1 MTTNNNEY
9 EYLLKYLIIG
19 NSGVGKSCLLLRYA
33 DDVYTDKHIIT
44 IGVDF
49 KIKSLNVDGKNVKTN
64 IWDTAGQE
72 RFKNITVSYYK
83 GAAGVML
90 VYDITDS
97 ESFNKINEWLI
108 EVEKNAPNNV
118 YKILV
123 GNKCDLEEQRQV
135 SYDQGKEF
143 ADTYGMK
150 FIETSAKNA
159 TNVEDAFQTMTKEIV
174 NIKKKQKEND
184 NKDNSK
190 PTIKIG
196 DNSKSIKSNSGNG
209 CCK

>member
-1 MTTNNNEY
+1 MTNQNEY
-9 EYLLKYLIIG
+9 DYLLKYLIIG
-19 NSGVGKSCLLLRYA
+19 YSGVGKSCLLLRYA

-49 KIKSLNVDGKNVKTN
+49 KIKSLSVNNNKVKTS

-90 VYDITDS
+90 VYDITDL
-97 ESFNKINEWLI
+97 ESFNKINDWMI

-123 GNKCDLEEQRQV
+123 GNKCDLEQERQV
-135 SYDQGKEF
+135 SYDQGK
-143 ADTYGMK
+143 
-150 FIETSAKNA
+150 
-159 TNVEDAFQTMTKEIV
+159 V
-174 NIKKKQKEND
+174 
-184 NKDNSK
+184 
-190 PTIKIG
+190 
-196 DNSKSIKSNSGNG
+196 SI
-209 CCK
+209 

>member
-1 MTTNNNEY
+1 MTSNNNNEY

-49 KIKSLNVDGKNVKTN
+49 KIKSLGVDGKNVKTN

-123 GNKCDLEEQRQV
+123 GNKSDKVEERQV

-143 ADTYGMK
+143 ADSYGMK

-159 TNVEDAFQTMTKEIV
+159 TNVEDAFVTMTKEIV
-174 NIKKKQKEND
+174 NIKKQQKEIN
-184 NKDNSK
+184 NKDTK

-196 DNSKSIKSNSGNG
+196 DNTKNIKSSNGGG

>member
-1 MTTNNNEY
+1 MTNNSEY

-19 NSGVGKSCLLLRYA
+19 NSGVGKSCILLRYA

-49 KIKSLNVDGKNVKTN
+49 KIKTLSVDGKNVKTN

-72 RFKNITVSYYK
+72 RFKNIIVSYYK
-83 GAAGVML
+83 GASGVML
-90 VYDITDS
+90 VYDITDL
-97 ESFNKINEWLI
+97 ESFNKINDWMI

-118 YKILV
+118 YKILI
-123 GNKCDLEEQRQV
+123 GNKCDLEDQRQV

-159 TNVEDAFQTMTKEIV
+159 TNVDDAFMTMTTEIV
-174 NIKKKQKEND
+174 NIKKKQKESD
-184 NKDNSK
+184 NKDNNK
-190 PTIKIG
+190 PAIKIG
-196 DNSKSIKSNSGNG
+196 EKNTYINTGSGKG
-209 CCK
+209 CGCN

>member
-1 MTTNNNEY
+1 MSNQNEY
-9 EYLLKYLIIG
+9 DFLFKYLIIG

-49 KIKSLNVDGKNVKTN
+49 KIKTLNIEGKKVKTN

-83 GAAGVML
+83 GAAGVMV
-90 VYDITDS
+90 VYDITDL
-97 ESFNKINEWLI
+97 ESFNKVNEWLI
-108 EVEKNAPNNV
+108 EIEKNAPNNV

-123 GNKCDLEEQRQV
+123 GNKCDLDDQRQV
-135 SYDQGKEF
+135 SYDQGKEL

-159 TNVEDAFQTMTKEIV
+159 TNVDEAFLTMTKEILR
-174 NIKKKQKEND
+174 IKSLKPEKEDKKQGLALSDGKEI
-184 NKDNSK
+184 KNS
-190 PTIKIG
+190 
-196 DNSKSIKSNSGNG
+196 SGNK
-209 CCK
+209 CC

>member
-1 MTTNNNEY
+1 MSNQNEY
-9 EYLLKYLIIG
+9 DFLFKYLIIG

-49 KIKSLNVDGKNVKTN
+49 KIKTLNIEGKKVKTN

-83 GAAGVML
+83 GAAGVMV
-90 VYDITDS
+90 VYDITDL
-97 ESFNKINEWLI
+97 ESFNKVNEWLI
-108 EVEKNAPNNV
+108 EIEKNAPNNV

-123 GNKCDLEEQRQV
+123 GNKCDLDDQRQV
-135 SYDQGKEF
+135 SYDQGKEL

-159 TNVEDAFQTMTKEIV
+159 TNVDEAFLTMTKEILR
-174 NIKKKQKEND
+174 IKSSKPEKEDKKQGLSLSDGKEI
-184 NKDNSK
+184 KNS
-190 PTIKIG
+190 
-196 DNSKSIKSNSGNG
+196 SGNK
-209 CCK
+209 CC

>member
-1 MTTNNNEY
+1 MSNQNEY
-9 EYLLKYLIIG
+9 DYLLKYLIIG

-49 KIKSLNVDGKNVKTN
+49 KIKSLSVNNKKVKTS

-90 VYDITDS
+90 VYDITDL
-97 ESFNKINEWLI
+97 ESFNKINDWMI

-123 GNKCDLEEQRQV
+123 GNKCDLEQERQV
-135 SYDQGKEF
+135 SYDQGKVS
-143 ADTYGMK
+143 YL
-150 FIETSAKNA
+150 
-159 TNVEDAFQTMTKEIV
+159 
-174 NIKKKQKEND
+174 
-184 NKDNSK
+184 
-190 PTIKIG
+190 
-196 DNSKSIKSNSGNG
+196 
-209 CCK
+209 

>member
-1 MTTNNNEY
+1 MSNQNEY
-9 EYLLKYLIIG
+9 DYLLKYLIIG

-33 DDVYTDKHIIT
+33 EDQYSDKHIIT

-49 KIKSLNVDGKNVKTN
+49 KIKTLTVDSKKVKIN

-83 GAAGVML
+83 GASGVML
-90 VYDITDS
+90 VYDITDP
-97 ESFNKINEWLI
+97 ESFSKLGEWLI

-123 GNKCDLEEQRQV
+123 GNKADLEDQRKV

-150 FIETSAKNA
+150 FIETSAKSA
-159 TNVEDAFQTMTKEIV
+159 YNVSEAYDTMTREII
-174 NIKKKQKEND
+174 NLKKKE
-184 NKDNSK
+184 
-190 PTIKIG
+190 PGTRR
-196 DNSKSIKSNSGNG
+196 
-209 CCK
+209 